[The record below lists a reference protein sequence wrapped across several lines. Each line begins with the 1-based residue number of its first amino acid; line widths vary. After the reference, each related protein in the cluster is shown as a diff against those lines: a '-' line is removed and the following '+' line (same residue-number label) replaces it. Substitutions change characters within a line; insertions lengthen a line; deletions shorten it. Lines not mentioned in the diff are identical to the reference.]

1 MSALESTDRV
11 TQRAAPRR
19 GPAADRPA
27 AGASR
32 LSTDWPLTGRD
43 EELRGA
49 IGALRTAGGVL
60 LAGPAGVGKTRLARE
75 VLLDAAQG
83 GRRGRWITAT
93 AAARGIPLGAFSA
106 LVTDAKRQT
115 DAALLARVAAT
126 ARDRADVL
134 VVDDAHLL
142 DDLSA
147 VVLHGL
153 ALERS
158 VDLVVVVRT
167 GEPMPD
173 AVTALW
179 KDGLLERSEVA
190 PLDES
195 GVEPLLRAA
204 LGGPLEAVSRRRL
217 HAMTL
222 GNLLWLR
229 HLVHG
234 ERMGGRLVEQAGQWR
249 WSGAPEITPALA
261 DLIHAGIG
269 QLGPDRWQVLE
280 LLAFGEPLDAEL
292 LADLSDPVSIAEVT
306 RRGLIATDL
315 AGRGGDLRLAHPLY
329 GEAVR
334 TRTGELHARQ
344 LRGRL
349 AGALSRSSSP
359 AVDPLRRA
367 VLVLDG
373 DGPAD
378 PVLLTEAA
386 TAAATQGDQALADR
400 LLRGACES
408 GGGFPARLA
417 LGMSLA
423 WGSRGAEAERELA
436 EANRIAE
443 DDEQRVR
450 TACGRAIV
458 QLFQGTSADQVRP
471 LLDATERFAD
481 TEGGPADEVHAVQAT
496 YAAADNR
503 LRDAVELGA
512 PILDAPT
519 ASRFA
524 QVWAGYAVLLEH
536 GAAGRTE
543 RIDVLAERLIAA
555 AASSPETAF
564 LRFDLAYLRASGLGL
579 AGRLDRAAAGSA
591 WLRELPGAYAAAA
604 RDAIDGRLAL
614 CRGQVRSAARLLR
627 GSQAGAGS
635 AGGWPV
641 ASETAIALALGM
653 AGDAGGARQA
663 LHRAEELRHAGVRIH
678 EPENALARAWA
689 SAAEGSI
696 ALARKQ
702 ATDAAELAEAS
713 GQYAVEVFARHSGV
727 CLGDPGHVDRLTA
740 LAASLDSPR
749 AAAASAHAS
758 ALAADDPDALLAVS
772 AQLAGYELLLPAAD
786 AAAQAA
792 AVFRS
797 RGKAAQ
803 AAFAV
808 ARAGGLAER
817 CEGARTPALLAGMA
831 PLPISVREREVATL
845 AATGLTNTQISQ
857 RLHVSVR
864 TVEGHIYRAC
874 SRLGLTDRT
883 ALAAVITE
891 SSTSVNRAASHG

>member
-11 TQRAAPRR
+11 PQRAAPRR

-27 AGASR
+27 AGASK
-32 LSTDWPLTGRD
+32 LSADWPLTGRD

-75 VLLDAAQG
+75 VLLDAAQR
-83 GRRGRWITAT
+83 GRRGRWITAS

-106 LVTDAKRQT
+106 LVTDAKKQT

-126 ARDRADVL
+126 ACDRADVL

-147 VVLHGL
+147 VVLHRL
-153 ALERS
+153 AVEHS
-158 VDLVVVVRT
+158 MDLVVVVRA

-195 GVEPLLRAA
+195 GVEALLRAA
-204 LGGPLEAVSRRRL
+204 LRGPLEAVSRRRL
-217 HAMTL
+217 HAMTV

-234 ERMGGRLVEQAGQWR
+234 ERLGGRLVEQAGQWR
-249 WSGAPEITPALA
+249 WSGVPRITPALA

-269 QLGPDRWQVLE
+269 PLGPDRWHVLE

-306 RRGLIATDL
+306 RRGLIATDG
-315 AGRGGDLRLAHPLY
+315 AGRSGDLRLAHPLY

-334 TRTGELHARQ
+334 TRTSELHARQ

-349 AGALSRSSSP
+349 AGALSRSSQ

-386 TAAATQGDQALADR
+386 TAAATKGDHALADR

-436 EANRIAE
+436 EAARIAE
-443 DDEQRVR
+443 DDGQHVR
-450 TACGRAIV
+450 AACGRAIV
-458 QLFQGTSADQVRP
+458 QLFQGASADQATP
-471 LLDATERFAD
+471 LLAAADRFAGA
-481 TEGGPADEVHAVQAT
+481 EGGPADEVRGVRAT
-496 YAAADNR
+496 FAAADNR
-503 LRDAVELGA
+503 LRDAVELA
-512 PILDAPT
+512 TPILDAPG
-519 ASRFA
+519 ASPFA

-536 GAAGRTE
+536 CAAGRTE
-543 RIDVLAERLIAA
+543 RIDVLAERLITD
-555 AASSPETAF
+555 AASSPEAAF
-564 LRFDLAYLRASGLGL
+564 VRFDMAYLWASGLGL
-579 AGRLDRAAAGSA
+579 AGHLHRAAASAA
-591 WLRELPGAYAAAA
+591 WLRDLPGTYAAAA

-627 GSQAGAGS
+627 GSRASAGS
-635 AGGWPV
+635 VGGWPV

-653 AGDAGGARQA
+653 AGDAGGARHA
-663 LHRAEELRHAGVRIH
+663 LHRAEELRHTGVRIH

-696 ALARKQ
+696 AVARKQ
-702 ATDAAELAEAS
+702 ATVAAGLAESS

-727 CLGDPGHVDRLTA
+727 CLGDRGHVDRLTA
-740 LAASLDSPR
+740 LAASLGGPR
-749 AAAASAHAS
+749 ATAALAHAA